1 MTERRRGRRKTPDQD
16 AIDHITIGEDK
27 SFLEGRFINTHKG
40 RGVLTQDYIEP
51 KSFVVEYRGV
61 LSLSDSAD
69 DKNSKY
75 AFEFMWNGKHYC
87 IDASKEDGTLGRL
100 VNDDHI
106 HPNCKVKRIMVKG

>member
-1 MTERRRGRRKTPDQD
+1 MLPF
-16 AIDHITIGEDK
+16 
-27 SFLEGRFINTHKG
+27 SLFSSG

-75 AFEFMWNGKHYC
+75 TFEFMWNGKHYW
-87 IDASKEDGTLGRL
+87 
-100 VNDDHI
+100 
-106 HPNCKVKRIMVKG
+106 